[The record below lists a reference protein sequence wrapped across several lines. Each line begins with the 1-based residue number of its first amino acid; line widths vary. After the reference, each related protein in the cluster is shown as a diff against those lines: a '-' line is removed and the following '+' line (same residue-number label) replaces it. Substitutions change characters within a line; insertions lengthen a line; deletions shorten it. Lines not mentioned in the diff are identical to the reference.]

1 MKGHLPKLPLTL
13 FHLGFHWRNSIIR
26 NTINIYWTGES
37 TSICCTRSVF
47 LDIFFPPASSPC
59 SVRIVFMLVLLSHSP
74 CVSKCK
80 TCLLWDRER
89 GCHFAVPRDASWHKD
104 KAHTKDDRHHSLLFQ
119 TTNCGNDNTLWTG
132 LEHGGRMHIGFKKL
146 KCSRPWCGRGAALAE
161 SGPAW
166 HSCFRKATSVH
177 GVRYY
182 SLVAEPIKWP
192 SVDGL
197 LIYRH
202 FNSTAHHYLINVNK
216 LGRVTLL

>member
-1 MKGHLPKLPLTL
+1 MKAIAYAAHAL
-13 FHLGFHWRNSIIR
+13 FFW
-26 NTINIYWTGES
+26 
-37 TSICCTRSVF
+37 
-47 LDIFFPPASSPC
+47 IFFPPASSPC
-59 SVRIVFMLVLLSHSP
+59 SVRIVFMLVLVSHSP

-119 TTNCGNDNTLWTG
+119 TTNCGNDNTLGTG
-132 LEHGGRMHIGFKKL
+132 LGWAGRMHIDFKKQKFSYSL
-146 KCSRPWCGRGAALAE
+146 LQEGNAALAE
-161 SGPAW
+161 SRPVK
-166 HSCFRKATSVH
+166 HSCSRKATSAH

-182 SLVAEPIKWP
+182 NLVAEPIKWP

-202 FNSTAHHYLINVNK
+202 FNSAAHHYLINVN
-216 LGRVTLL
+216 